1 VRLSVLT
8 AADGA
13 AWEAQLVLAFD
24 GAEYGVT
31 IVRRCVDVVEL
42 LAVAASGQAQAVL
55 VAAGL
60 VRFDADAVDR
70 LSAAEV
76 IPIGVVSR
84 DDIEAELGLRALG
97 VEHIVAADADPKVIA
112 AVIEEAIRSGRP
124 GLNPDGTTDSGAAS
138 TTGRGF
144 SDPVAAT
151 ATVIALPDVG
161 GERPAQRGSVIAVWG
176 PTGAPGRTTVAV
188 TLADELARLG
198 GSSLL
203 IDADVYGGVVGP
215 VLGLLDESAGLAALC
230 RQAGASRLDGPTLAA
245 ACWQVRSS
253 FRVLTGIPR
262 AERWPELRPSAI
274 ASVLSA
280 ARSVADFT
288 VVDCGFCLESDEE
301 LSFDSIA
308 PRRNGATLAILD
320 VADLIVVVGAADPLG
335 LQRLARGL
343 TELRD
348 AEVSATSWVLL
359 NKVRGNVVPGNLES
373 ELAEALRRFTGRVPA
388 GFLPFDPEAL
398 DLALA
403 AGKTLAEARPSSPL
417 RRAVVEVAAAIA
429 GVQTPASRRHRR
441 RS

>member
-1 VRLSVLT
+1 VRRPILI

-13 AWEAQLVLAFD
+13 SWEAELVLALD

-42 LAVAASGQAQAVL
+42 LAVAASGQAQAAL

-70 LSAAEV
+70 LVAAEV
-76 IPIGVVSR
+76 IPVGLVGR
-84 DDIEAELGLRALG
+84 DDAEAELELRAIG
-97 VEHIVAADADPKVIA
+97 VEHIVASDADPKVIV
-112 AVIEEAIRSGRP
+112 AVVEEAIRSARP
-124 GLNPDGTTDSGAAS
+124 GLNPDGPATSGAAS
-138 TTGRGF
+138 LGGRGF

-151 ATVIALPDVG
+151 ATVLAPPDEADG
-161 GERPAQRGSVIAVWG
+161 QPARRGSVIAVWG

-188 TLADELARLG
+188 AVADELSRLG
-198 GSSLL
+198 RDSLL

-230 RQAGASRLDGPTLAA
+230 RQAGTSRLDAATVAA

-253 FRVLTGIPR
+253 LRVLTGIPR

-274 ASVLSA
+274 AAVLST
-280 ARSVADFT
+280 ARSMADCT

-301 LSFDSIA
+301 LSFDSMA

-320 VADLIVVVGAADPLG
+320 AADLIVVVGAADPLG

-348 AEVSATSWVLL
+348 AGVPATSWVVL
-359 NKVRGNVVPGNLES
+359 NRVRGSVVPGDPEI
-373 ELAEALRRFTGRVPA
+373 ELADALRRFTGRVPTA
-388 GFLPFDPEAL
+388 LLPFDPDAT
-398 DLALA
+398 DAALA
-403 AGKTLAEARPSSPL
+403 SGKTLAEARPSSPL
-417 RRAVVEVAAAIA
+417 RRAVVELAAAIA
-429 GVQTPASRRHRR
+429 GVPAPVSRRHRR
-441 RS
+441 RV